1 MCGCSWLVMGKKY
14 FFLTGI
20 SRAGNTT
27 FASIINQNPD
37 IAVTAN
43 SIVPTLFWNVHS
55 VKQEEEFINF
65 PDSASVDSLLD
76 NILPSYYKGWK
87 QKYIID
93 RSSWG
98 LLDYFKLL
106 KKHVKNDIK
115 IIVLVR
121 DVVEVLASFVKFSN
135 DNPNFFLNKV
145 GKTEEEKCDYLMRY
159 TQTNDVGQV
168 YGQLSAIKNLVRD
181 ENKKYIHII
190 EYDELVN
197 NPEKT
202 IDGVYEFLDIPKFKH
217 RFKNLQQIRL
227 NDVAYND
234 EVLGGDL
241 HKIRSCCVKKSDYKV
256 SDVLP
261 ENVINKYSG
270 LNLWRGVD

>member
-1 MCGCSWLVMGKKY
+1 MDKKY

-27 FASIINQNPD
+27 FASIINQNHD
-37 IAVTAN
+37 VAVTAN
-43 SIVPTLFWNVHS
+43 SIVPTLFWNIHS
-55 VKQEEEFINF
+55 VKHEEEYLNF
-65 PDSASVDSLLD
+65 PDRVSVDSVLD
-76 NILPSYYKGWK
+76 NILPNYYKNWK

-106 KKHVKNDIK
+106 KEHVKNEIK

-135 DNPNFFLNKV
+135 ENPNFFLNKV
-145 GKTEEEKCDYLMRY
+145 GKTEEEKCDFLMR
-159 TQTNDVGQV
+159 NNESGIGQV
-168 YGQLSAIKNLVRD
+168 YGQLSAIKNLIRD

-190 EYDELVN
+190 SYDELIE

-227 NDVAYND
+227 NDVSYND
-234 EVLGGDL
+234 EVLGGNL
-241 HKIRSCCVKKSDYKV
+241 HEIRNCCVKKSDYKV
-256 SDVLP
+256 NDILP

-270 LNLWRGVD
+270 LNLWRDGNE